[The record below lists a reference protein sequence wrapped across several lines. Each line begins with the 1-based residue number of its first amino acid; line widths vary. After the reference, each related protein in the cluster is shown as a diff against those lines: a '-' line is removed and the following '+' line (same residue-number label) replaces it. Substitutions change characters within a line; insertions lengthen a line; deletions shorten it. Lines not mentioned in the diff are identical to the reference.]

1 MSSDIK
7 QKKKKTNSSPPSLLS
22 LPEEIIVN
30 CLARISKSY
39 YPKLS
44 LVCKSFCSL
53 LLSMELY
60 VARLELG
67 THENVLHV
75 CFQLPDK
82 TRPSWFS
89 LWLKPDQTLTNN
101 IGKKKKQNS
110 SGNTLLVPIPS
121 SYSPRV
127 PMFTCAVGSDLYAI
141 SKYNITPSSVMWVRN
156 TSTYAWRQAPSM
168 TVARANAIACVFDDK
183 IYVMG
188 GCVADE
194 STCWAEVFDPKT
206 QTWERL
212 PDPGAE
218 LRVYSIK
225 KVEVKLGKIY
235 VRCTDEMECV
245 YDPKE
250 GKWDIPTKEFVIE
263 SECDIDNVR
272 YRCGRESCLWYDV
285 KHDEWKAVKGLATLN
300 GNRRCC
306 FVEIANYGGK
316 LLILW
321 GKFAPPRRQNK
332 NIWCAVIALE
342 RRNNGDEVWGKV
354 EWASVVL
361 TVPRSYV
368 FLRCEVKPV

>member
-1 MSSDIK
+1 M
-7 QKKKKTNSSPPSLLS
+7 KKKITNPSPPSLLT

-39 YPKLS
+39 YPELS
-44 LVCKSFCSL
+44 LVCKTFCSL

-75 CFQLPDK
+75 CLQSPDK

-101 IGKKKKQNS
+101 IGKKKTQNS
-110 SGNTLLVPIPS
+110 CRDTLLVPLPS

-127 PMFTCAVGSDLYAI
+127 PMFTCAVGSELYAI
-141 SKYNITPSSVMWVRN
+141 SKYNIAPSSVMWVRN
-156 TSTYAWRQAPSM
+156 TRAYSWRQAPSM
-168 TVARANAIACVFDDK
+168 TVARTNAVACVFGDK

-206 QTWERL
+206 QTWEPL
-212 PDPGAE
+212 PDPGAA
-218 LRVYSIK
+218 LRESLIK
-225 KVEVKLGKIY
+225 KVEVKLGKTY
-235 VRCTDEMECV
+235 VKSIEEMDYV

-250 GKWDIPTKEFVIE
+250 GKWDI
-263 SECDIDNVR
+263 DNVR
-272 YRCGRESCLWYDV
+272 YQCGRQSCLWYDI

-300 GNRRCC
+300 GNRRCY

-321 GKFAPPRRQNK
+321 GKFAPPRRPNK

-342 RRNNGDEVWGKV
+342 RRNNDDEVWGKV

-361 TVPRSYV
+361 TVPQSYV